1 MAAVGSGK
9 CALGTDVC
17 TYLNMSVLFLPFN
30 CDCATVSNRV
40 DAVVVRN
47 QQAQA
52 RSENPP
58 RFSRFWG
65 LIIIIQINL
74 ESSMA
79 NYPALFAT

>member
-40 DAVVVRN
+40 DAVVVRS
-47 QQAQA
+47 QQAGA
-52 RSENPP
+52 L
-58 RFSRFWG
+58 G
-65 LIIIIQINL
+65 
-74 ESSMA
+74 ESSA
-79 NYPALFAT
+79 IFEILGSDYYNSN